1 MDTRFL
7 IGSCL
12 LLCACAGASAQD
24 TRPAEPDAPRAP
36 RLRMVHPD
44 GQVLQLA
51 PRLRGEGPRLGVTV
65 DSTPDGLKVT
75 AVDEVSLAASA
86 GVQPEDVLLRIG
98 SQRIESVE
106 DVAVALAHGEP
117 GQEYEVT
124 VIRPGQG
131 LLTLQGKLPPPPEG
145 GDKAPGADG
154 LRGGFLGVQMKGDDE
169 RGDCGGVAV
178 AGVVPESAAWFAGL
192 EEGDCLLTLDG
203 KELAGSEDLAG
214 AVAGKEPGTL
224 VELCYRRDGAE
235 QVARVRLGHRSPL
248 GMLGGEAAPGAFL
261 QMPGMLR
268 FRGPQGDQQFFLGEP
283 GQPNPHG
290 LQWDGAPGEFQL
302 FHSFDGL
309 DNLDDLHGMLKDL
322 HLRQP
327 DGQGGHSVEVRIDD
341 GHMTVTRDGATE
353 HFTRDADGNW
363 IKDDAAPEPQ
373 QDT

>member
-1 MDTRFL
+1 ML
-7 IGSCL
+7 
-12 LLCACAGASAQD
+12 
-24 TRPAEPDAPRAP
+24 
-36 RLRMVHPD
+36 HPG
-44 GQVLQLA
+44 GQALQLA

-75 AVDEVSLAASA
+75 QVDEVSLAASA
-86 GVQPEDVLLRIG
+86 GIQPEDVLLRIG
-98 SQRIESVE
+98 TQRIESVD
-106 DVAVALAHGEP
+106 DVAFALAGGVP
-117 GQEYEVT
+117 DQEYEVT

-131 LLTLQGKLPPPPEG
+131 LLTLTGKLPPPPAG

-154 LRGGFLGVQMKGDDE
+154 LRGGFLGVQMKADDE

-192 EEGDCLLTLDG
+192 EEGDCLLSLDG
-203 KELAGSEDLAG
+203 KDLTGSEDLAG

-224 VELCYRRDGAE
+224 VELRYRRDGAE
-235 QVARVRLGHRSPL
+235 QVARVRLGHRGPL

-268 FRGPQGDQQFFLGEP
+268 FRGPQGGQQFFLGQP
-283 GQPNPHG
+283 GQPDPHG

-302 FHSFDGL
+302 FHGIDG
-309 DNLDDLHGMLKDL
+309 LDDLHGMLKDL
-322 HLRQP
+322 HLGQL
-327 DGQGGHSVEVRIDD
+327 DGRGSLSVEVRIED

-363 IKDDAAPEPQ
+363 IKDDAAPAPQ

>member
-36 RLRMVHPD
+36 RLRMLHPD
-44 GQVLQLA
+44 GQALQLA

-75 AVDEVSLAASA
+75 QVDEVSLAASA
-86 GVQPEDVLLRIG
+86 GIQPDDVLLRIG
-98 SQRIESVE
+98 SQRIESVD
-106 DVAVALAHGEP
+106 DVAFALAGGVP
-117 GQEYEVT
+117 DQEYEVT
-124 VIRPGQG
+124 VIRPGEG
-131 LLTLQGKLPPPPEG
+131 LLALKGKLPPPPAG

-154 LRGGFLGVQMKGDDE
+154 LRGGFLGVQMKADDE

-192 EEGDCLLTLDG
+192 QEGDCLLALDG
-203 KELAGSEDLAG
+203 KDLAGSEDLAG

-224 VELCYRRDGAE
+224 VELRYRRDGAE
-235 QVARVRLGHRSPL
+235 QVARVRLGHRGPL
-248 GMLGGEAAPGAFL
+248 GMLGMLGMLGSEAAPGAFL

-268 FRGPQGDQQFFLGEP
+268 FRGPQGGQQFFLGQP
-283 GQPNPHG
+283 GQPDPHG

-302 FHSFDGL
+302 FHDFDG
-309 DNLDDLHGMLKDL
+309 LDDLHG
-322 HLRQP
+322 
-327 DGQGGHSVEVRIDD
+327 SVEVRIED
-341 GHMTVTRDGATE
+341 GHMTVTRDGASE

-363 IKDDAAPEPQ
+363 IKDDAAPAPQ